1 MSSIPAVINDG
12 EVTISDDGGNAATLL
27 NASGDFSASAIT
39 PDGQEVILIDSR
51 GNYVGDRLGPRVPV
65 TGSFSVFASDPGDT
79 FAKLSAGKT
88 AGFVSTTAA
97 IGDVKRVDLVFD
109 YGYGAEV
116 RKLTLD
122 DAHLTR
128 DLSEGNPSTFTYNF
142 TAIGT
147 VATVNDAGTITI
159 RSGL

>member
-12 EVTISDDGGNAATLL
+12 AITITDDGGNSAALL

-39 PDGQEVILIDSR
+39 PDGQEVIVVDSR

-65 TGSFSVFASDPGDT
+65 TGSFSVFASDPGDA
-79 FAKLSAGKT
+79 FAELSTGLT
-88 AGFVSTTAA
+88 AGYVSTTAA

-122 DAHLTR
+122 DVHLTR

-142 TAIGT
+142 TAIGS
-147 VATVNDAGTITI
+147 VAVVNGSGTQTI